1 MNEQRENPKGV
12 RCIVKSPYVRNVQ
25 HLNGKR
31 CFFPIVQYIDKLL
44 WEEDRRKEGSHIKL
58 MIDRSIDGWIDI

>member
-1 MNEQRENPKGV
+1 MHSEITLCEERTTFKGEKGV
-12 RCIVKSPYVRNVQ
+12 S
-25 HLNGKR
+25 
-31 CFFPIVQYIDKLL
+31 FIVQYIDKLL